1 MYRTLSDLMDATQE
15 VHDFEY
21 SALCLLAA
29 DELISVDSAL
39 TEKCWSEAMASEL
52 KSIEENNTWEWSVLP
67 KGHKAVAL
75 KWVYKIKKDAAG
87 KTVKH
92 KARIVAKGYAQKE
105 GVDFDEVFAPVPRL
119 ETIRVLIALAAQ

>member
-67 KGHKAVAL
+67 KGHKVVGL
-75 KWVYKIKKDAAG
+75 KWVYKVKKDAAG
-87 KTVKH
+87 KTVK
-92 KARIVAKGYAQKE
+92 Q
-105 GVDFDEVFAPVPRL
+105 
-119 ETIRVLIALAAQ
+119 